1 MLSFLFENKKTTHPC
16 RQVSH
21 LRDPLVEIQDEGAYL
36 LIPLRRPWWF
46 VSMKKNNQ
54 KLNGFLKGKTN
65 QWLFLVP
72 VKGGRWNTSP
82 NWQYIPLIYHLYIA
96 LWGLYATYHPLR
108 EPETTIELRSELIV
122 ELLDVAGVVV
132 LGRSVKVTRVKT
144 SRNTWTDMDQ
154 RHDFWHD
161 WHVSTRATKEE
172 DLPWIT

>member
-1 MLSFLFENKKTTHPC
+1 MFYHFNANNLLRINSLIANLWNMNLWSPTVHVFKSAEFPLWKHRKTTHPC

-36 LIPLRRPWWF
+36 LIPLWRPWWF
-46 VSMKKNNQ
+46 VSMKKKRNSM
-54 KLNGFLKGKTN
+54 GFWK
-65 QWLFLVP
+65 
-72 VKGGRWNTSP
+72 VK
-82 NWQYIPLIYHLYIA
+82 
-96 LWGLYATYHPLR
+96 
-108 EPETTIELRSELIV
+108 LRSELIV

-132 LGRSVKVTRVKT
+132 LGRSVKVTSVKT

-154 RHDFWHD
+154 RHDWHD